1 MSALRRIGAVARV
14 EVLRLLRSRMTLTL
28 LLIVPALQVL
38 LFGYAI
44 RPTAS
49 TVSVAVAA
57 PSQTNA
63 KTLADAL
70 SQQPGL
76 RIVARELPP
85 GGAEDQ
91 VRREQAL
98 IGIEVPELRGFG
110 ELGFVQKPLRII
122 VDAANPALTAAAVPR
137 IEAAYW
143 HEIAVRAEA
152 ESNGPPLKIELLHN
166 PDSRADWAFLPALAG
181 VTVMISMI
189 MLGSLGQAR
198 EREGGTWEALLVMPV
213 SALEGLL
220 GKLLPYVLLGTLQG
234 VSVLAVGI
242 ALFDLPVRGSLTA
255 LILLLPLFAAAHL
268 VLGHAISARAES
280 QLAALQGAVAFYLP
294 AMLLSGFL
302 YPFETLPRWAQVIGN
317 GFPLTHFIA
326 AAQGAT
332 LRGTGAA
339 AVISAGLPMLGFLGL
354 ATALSLFV
362 RSRRLE

>member
-14 EVLRLLRSRMTLTL
+14 EVLRLLRSRMSLTL

-49 TVSVAVAA
+49 SVSVAVAA
-57 PSQTNA
+57 PSQTTA

-70 SQQPGL
+70 SKQPGL
-76 RIVARELPP
+76 RIVASALPQ
-85 GGAEDQ
+85 GGAEDL

-98 IGIEVPELRGFG
+98 IGIEAPESRGFG
-110 ELGFVQKPLRII
+110 EIGFVQKPLRII
-122 VDAANPALTAAAVPR
+122 VDAANPALTAAAAPR
-137 IEAAYW
+137 IETAYW
-143 HEIAVRAEA
+143 HEIAVRAGV
-152 ESNGPPLKIELLHN
+152 ESNGPPLKIEMLHN

-213 SALEGLL
+213 SALEALL
-220 GKLLPYVLLGTLQG
+220 GKLMPYVVLGTVQG

-242 ALFDLPVRGSLTA
+242 SLFDLPARGSLAA
-255 LILLLPLFAAAHL
+255 LVLLLPLFAAAHL
-268 VLGHAISARAES
+268 VLGHAISARAAT

-302 YPFETLPRWAQVIGN
+302 YPFETLPHWAQVIGN
-317 GFPLTHFIA
+317 CFPLTHFIA
-326 AAQGAT
+326 AAQGAM

-339 AVISAGLPMLGFLGL
+339 GVLSAGIPILAFL
-354 ATALSLFV
+354 AVVTALALFA
-362 RSRRLE
+362 RTRRLE

>member
-1 MSALRRIGAVARV
+1 MSALRKIGAVARV
-14 EVLRLLRSRMTLTL
+14 EVRRLLRSRMSLTL

-49 TVSVAVAA
+49 SVTVAIAA

-63 KTLADAL
+63 QTLADAL
-70 SQQPGL
+70 ASQPGL
-76 RIVARELPP
+76 RIVASALPP
-85 GGAEDQ
+85 GGAEDL

-98 IGIEVPELRGFG
+98 IAVEVPESRGFG
-110 ELGFVQKPLRII
+110 EIGFVQKPLRII

-137 IEAAYW
+137 IETAYW

-166 PDSRADWAFLPALAG
+166 PASRADWAFLPALAG
-181 VTVMISMI
+181 VTVMISMV
-189 MLGSLGQAR
+189 MLGSIGQAR

-213 SALEGLL
+213 SALEVLL
-220 GKLLPYVLLGTLQG
+220 GKLLPYVLLGTVQG

-242 ALFDLPVRGSLTA
+242 ALFDLPVRGSLAA
-255 LILLLPLFAAAHL
+255 LVLLLPLFAAAHL
-268 VLGHAISARAES
+268 VLGHAISARAET

-302 YPFETLPRWAQVIGN
+302 YPFETLPYWAQGIGN
-317 GFPLTHFIA
+317 CFPLTHFIA
-326 AAQGAT
+326 AAQGAM
-332 LRGTGAA
+332 LRGTGASG
-339 AVISAGLPMLGFLGL
+339 VLSAGLPILAFLALVTGL
-354 ATALSLFV
+354 ALLA
-362 RSRRLE
+362 RARRLE